1 MHKGQYD
8 MKRMIFLIA
17 ITLFSTSAFTENT
30 MKLVYFDNY
39 APFSWEVNS
48 KMKGVL
54 IDVISEVI
62 ETEMGIQVSHE
73 GFPWAR
79 AQKMVLINEADAF
92 VTVPTP
98 ERRRFTEIS
107 TEPVISVNFSLFVA
121 KENTKIETLSNVRTV
136 SDLSGFRLVNYIGN
150 GWAKHKLSSMDL
162 FWVPTLTD
170 VIHLLANNQY
180 DAFVDVSQVVRF
192 NIQKLGY
199 QEKIIE
205 FPNTIE
211 STSFNLCIGK
221 KSPFV
226 SILPKFNEI
235 IRKMKKSGKLQKIY
249 DKYK

>member
-1 MHKGQYD
+1 MV
-8 MKRMIFLIA
+8 II
-17 ITLFSTSAFTENT
+17 LFSTSAFTKNT

-48 KMKGVL
+48 KMKGIL
-54 IDVISEVI
+54 IDVITEAVEV
-62 ETEMGIQVSHE
+62 EMGIQVSHE
-73 GFPWAR
+73 GYPWAR

-107 TEPVISVNFSLFVA
+107 TEPVISVDFSIFVS
-121 KENTKIETLSNVRTV
+121 KENTNIETLNNVKTV

-150 GWAKHKLSSMDL
+150 GWAKHNLSNMDV

-192 NIQKLGY
+192 NLQRLGY
-199 QEKIIE
+199 QEEVIE
-205 FPNTIE
+205 FSNTID

-221 KSPFV
+221 KSPYL

-235 IRKMKKSGKLQKIY
+235 IRKMKKSGKS
-249 DKYK
+249 